1 MTVDL
6 LHYELAGRLDPLD
19 VTIDKKD
26 VDNLRRIIHMCKALA
41 GQNTEG
47 IYERDGIDVS
57 RTALTTYWET
67 PRTEFHKDMMAEFS
81 KGKKPDMGSK
91 LLLIP
96 WSPAAFASFKRNNNS
111 VKGLLLEHATPIKAM
126 WDQLVKLDEEA
137 EDDGDWHSESVRYL
151 TNAYRLVVLTSDEAK
166 AIDKY
171 GERDKN
177 DWPSDCKTSP
187 FRRYEVAKKKAAAA
201 KAKGV
206 KDPLIETLLALDLHS
221 FEVPARRGDQTGP
234 AGV

>member
-1 MTVDL
+1 MIVDL
-6 LHYELAGRLDPLD
+6 LWDKPAGRLDPLD
-19 VTIDKKD
+19 DTINKKD

-47 IYERDGIDVS
+47 VYERGGLDVS

-96 WSPAAFASFKRNNNS
+96 WSPAAFASFKGNNNS
-111 VKGLLLEHATPIKAM
+111 VKGLLLEHVTPVKAM

-137 EDDGDWHSESVRYL
+137 EDDKDWHLKSVDYL
-151 TNAYRLVVLTSDEAK
+151 TNAYRLVVLTADEAK

-171 GERDKN
+171 GTRDRN
-177 DWPSDCKTSP
+177 DYPSNSTTLTP
-187 FRRYEVAKKKAAAA
+187 FWRYQDAKDKANDA
-201 KAKGV
+201 KDKGV
-206 KDPLIETLLALDLHS
+206 NDPLIGTLRALDLSS
-221 FEVPARRGDQTGP
+221 FVQPGRQGSLQDD
-234 AGV
+234 V

>member
-19 VTIDKKD
+19 VTIDEKD

-47 IYERDGIDVS
+47 VYERDGIDVS

-96 WSPAAFASFKRNNNS
+96 WSPAAFASFKGNNNS
-111 VKGLLLEHATPIKAM
+111 VKGLLLEHVTPVKAM

-137 EDDGDWHSESVRYL
+137 EDDKDWHSKSVGCL
-151 TNAYRLVVLTSDEAK
+151 TNAYRLVVLTADEAK

-171 GERDKN
+171 GTRDRN
-177 DWPSDCKTSP
+177 DYPSNSTTLTP
-187 FRRYEVAKKKAAAA
+187 FWRYDDAKKKADEAQT
-201 KAKGV
+201 KGV
-206 KDPLIETLLALDLHS
+206 KDPLIGTLLALDLRNFVHPGRQGS
-221 FEVPARRGDQTGP
+221 LQDDV
-234 AGV
+234 